1 MQNKN
6 VREQWEPHIGKFFL
20 AFTAIEHFVT
30 ISIDLLSVNTI
41 SKSVRTLLF
50 EKRTEFLL
58 ELLECNK
65 KISDNLKQKIKIQLD
80 EALRLSKNVRNIIA
94 HNHILLE
101 LYKIK
106 DDENIYQKPYIHSSR
121 NKNKKISLED
131 MQQTAIQTELLANKL
146 SDSYGEMLGEYWGN

>member
-30 ISIDLLSVNTI
+30 ISIDLLSVETI

-58 ELLECNK
+58 ELLECNN
-65 KISDNLKQKIKIQLD
+65 KISD
-80 EALRLSKNVRNIIA
+80 
-94 HNHILLE
+94 
-101 LYKIK
+101 
-106 DDENIYQKPYIHSSR
+106 
-121 NKNKKISLED
+121 
-131 MQQTAIQTELLANKL
+131 KL
-146 SDSYGEMLGEYWGN
+146 